1 MPSSLRLPHVPHQPS
16 SRPRGAQPQQPY
28 ASYHRSVRQQ
38 PRGSAP
44 QSAPHYDTSSYGSLA
59 PQQVAFPGETVWRA
73 QSAGDATWV
82 ELQTLR
88 HRLEL
93 SESER
98 ARSDAE
104 WQRRLEHVQGQMQ
117 AELAMTH
124 RRLEQIQTDF
134 IRRETELHRRMEL
147 VQAETARKESE
158 MHRRVEQMQMQ
169 MQLQLQSLQSMMVM
183 RATPQIAVA
192 PPIHALRAPQQAL
205 QPAMASQLA
214 SPAPAPAPTPAPSP
228 IPAPAP
234 VSAVVSA
241 PSPESTPTSA
251 ADADAEVNLRTGSV
265 MPAILPKSCTSHF
278 FLSHAQK
285 TGSDQVGVLQLELE
299 RLGFVSWYDNRAEVS
314 K

>member
-1 MPSSLRLPHVPHQPS
+1 
-16 SRPRGAQPQQPY
+16 
-28 ASYHRSVRQQ
+28 
-38 PRGSAP
+38 
-44 QSAPHYDTSSYGSLA
+44 
-59 PQQVAFPGETVWRA
+59 
-73 QSAGDATWV
+73 
-82 ELQTLR
+82 
-88 HRLEL
+88 
-93 SESER
+93 
-98 ARSDAE
+98 
-104 WQRRLEHVQGQMQ
+104 
-117 AELAMTH
+117 
-124 RRLEQIQTDF
+124 
-134 IRRETELHRRMEL
+134 
-147 VQAETARKESE
+147 

-192 PPIHALRAPQQAL
+192 PQQAL

-214 SPAPAPAPTPAPSP
+214 SPAPAPAPAPAPSP

-265 MPAILPKSCTSHF
+265 MPAVLPKSCTSHF

-314 K
+314 E